1 MDLLRNK
8 NFQKKFIIAL
18 KIVFFIILIFF
29 AKDFFNK
36 NEIVKI
42 IKEISFIEILFLII
56 PILIILILMSL
67 RWFYV
72 VNSFSS
78 QKFKEYFKNIILGFN
93 LSLISSSTVAIDVIK
108 YIQVKKEFSHKNS
121 FYFIVYDKLITLAVR
136 IIAIL
141 LFLNILNFTNFEF
154 HQFPLLILSIIF
166 ISISFFFFSKTFSI
180 FLKKFE
186 ILSFFEFF
194 IEILNKNSKKLT
206 LFFIIN
212 FSIQVLVIFIYA
224 YIFSKLDENVSFYS
238 VALIT
243 PILEIFSQ
251 LQVLFPGAKEAFT
264 VFIYSIINVNN
275 NASLIAVILV
285 RILEFEAG
293 ILLFLVSFLIKSKK
307 V

>member
-1 MDLLRNK
+1 MDHLRNK

-154 HQFPLLILSIIF
+154 YQFPLLILSIIF
-166 ISISFFFFSKTFSI
+166 ISISFFFLSKTFSI

-275 NASLIAVILV
+275 NASLIAAILV
-285 RILEFEAG
+285 RILEFVAG

>member
-154 HQFPLLILSIIF
+154 YQFPLLILSIIF

-275 NASLIAVILV
+275 NASLIAAILV
-285 RILEFEAG
+285 RILEFLAG

>member
-1 MDLLRNK
+1 
-8 NFQKKFIIAL
+8 
-18 KIVFFIILIFF
+18 
-29 AKDFFNK
+29 
-36 NEIVKI
+36 
-42 IKEISFIEILFLII
+42 
-56 PILIILILMSL
+56 MSL

-78 QKFKEYFKNIILGFN
+78 QKFKEYFKNIIFGFN

-108 YIQVKKEFSHKNS
+108 FIQVKKEFSHKKS
-121 FYFIVYDKLITLAVR
+121 FYFIIYDKLITLVVR

-141 LFLNILNFTNFEF
+141 FFVNILNFTNFKF
-154 HQFPLLILSIIF
+154 YQFPLLILSIIF
-166 ISISFFFFSKTFSI
+166 TSLSFFFFSKTFSI

-212 FSIQVLVIFIYA
+212 FSIQLLVIFIYA
-224 YIFSKLDENVSFYS
+224 YIFSKLDKNVSFYS

-264 VFIYSIINVNN
+264 VFVYSIINVNN
-275 NASLIAVILV
+275 NASLIAAILV
-285 RILEFEAG
+285 RILEFLAG
-293 ILLFLVSFLIKSKK
+293 ILLFLISFLIKSKK
-307 V
+307 NSS